1 MKNVLYFIV
10 LITSLALTQETI
22 TISGEIRDANTGE
35 TLIGASIYVPELQL
49 GTSSNN
55 YGLFSIT
62 IPAREHYISI
72 SYVGYLSKTK
82 IVNDT
87 NQKSFENVS
96 IALSP
101 TSTSLDEIQL
111 TDKRKDASVR
121 STDVGKIELEMSSI
135 EQLPVLAGERDILK
149 SIQLL
154 PGIQSGGE
162 GSAGFF
168 VRGGSADQ
176 NLILLDE
183 AVVYNASHLF
193 GFFSVFNSDA
203 IKNIEISKGSMPANY
218 GGRLA
223 SVLDISMKD
232 GNNKKYSIEGGIGL
246 IASRITFQGPIK
258 KDVGSFIVSAR
269 RTYIDVLARGYI
281 DTTSFAG
288 SGYHFYD
295 LTTKANY
302 KISDKDQL
310 FLSGYFGRDVFSF
323 NSADWGFS
331 VRIPWGNATASLRW
345 KRFLNNQLF
354 VNNSIIFTD
363 YKFELNG
370 TQELEDTPTAENT
383 LFSGIRDWNI
393 KTDFT
398 YRPKYYLESISENHT
413 IKFGTNYI
421 FHKFNPTS
429 FSGSYDEF
437 EFEEIIYHY
446 AHEYAVYIN
455 DEFAINNRIQVNCG
469 LRYSGFTQVGPFD
482 RHIKD
487 DSGQIGQVSTDSVIH
502 YNPGDVVQNYGGFEP
517 RFSMR
522 YWLDNRKFDRSSL
535 KFAFV
540 QNYQYL
546 HLTSLATSSLPTD
559 VWLPSSDIVRPQF
572 GRQVCLGYYENFNN
586 DTWTRSLEFYYKT
599 MKNLVEYSEDY
610 TPGVAIGIGNVDNN
624 LTFGTGESYGLELF
638 ISKDVEERLNGSLSY
653 TLSKTT
659 RNFEELNNGN
669 SFYAK
674 YDRTHDLSLLM
685 NYKITDRLILST
697 VFEYKT
703 GNSLT
708 IPESVYVI
716 DGELLT
722 QWGDRNS
729 YRMAP
734 YHRMDVSLTF
744 KNKASKKYQSDWVLS
759 IYNLYNRKNPYFIY
773 FETEGRLGGEDAVQI
788 KAQQVSLFPII
799 PSISWNFKF

>member
-1 MKNVLYFIV
+1 MKNILC
-10 LITSLALTQETI
+10 LIFLISSLSFSQEMI
-22 TISGEIRDANTGE
+22 TISGNIKDADTGE
-35 TLIGASIYVPELQL
+35 TLIGASIYVPKLQL

-55 YGLFSIT
+55 YGWFSIT
-62 IPAREHYISI
+62 VPAGQYPVKISYIGYISEN
-72 SYVGYLSKTK
+72 
-82 IVNDT
+82 IVIT
-87 NQKSFENVS
+87 NERSSFEGLS
-96 IALSP
+96 IKLKP
-101 TSTSLDEIQL
+101 TSTSLKEVKL
-111 TDKRKDASVR
+111 KDKRKDISVR

-135 EQLPVLAGERDILK
+135 EQLPVLAGEKDILK

-203 IKNIEISKGSMPANY
+203 IKNIELSKGSMPANY
-218 GGRLA
+218 GGRLS

-232 GNNKKYSIEGGIGL
+232 GNNQKYSIEGGIGL
-246 IASRITFQGPIK
+246 IASRITLQGPIK
-258 KDVGSFIVSAR
+258 KDTSSFIISAR
-269 RTYIDVLARGYI
+269 RTYIDVLTRGYI

-302 KISDKDQL
+302 KISEKDHI
-310 FLSGYFGRDVFSF
+310 FLSGYFGRDVFTF
-323 NSADWGFS
+323 NSQDWGFQ

-345 KRFLNNQLF
+345 ARTLNERLF

-370 TQELEDTPTAENT
+370 KQELEDTPTAENT

-398 YRPKYYLESISENHT
+398 YIPKYYLQSNSENHT
-413 IKFGTNYI
+413 IKFGTNYVY
-421 FHKFNPTS
+421 HKFNPTS
-429 FSGSYDEF
+429 FYGSYDEF
-437 EFEEIIYHY
+437 ELEQVIYHY
-446 AHEYAVYIN
+446 AHEYAAYFNDEWAIN
-455 DEFAINNRIQVNCG
+455 DKIQVNCG

-482 RHIKD
+482 RHIQD
-487 DSGQIGQVSTDSVIH
+487 DSGQIGQVATDSIIH
-502 YNPGDVVQNYGGFEP
+502 YDRGEVVQNYGGLEP

-546 HLTSLATSSLPTD
+546 HLTSQATSSLPTD
-559 VWLPSSDIVRPQF
+559 VWLPSSDIVKPQF
-572 GRQVCLGYYENFNN
+572 GRQICLGYYENFNN
-586 DTWTRSLEFYYKT
+586 DTWTRSVEFYYKK
-599 MKNLVEYSEDY
+599 MKNLVEYNEDY
-610 TPGVAIGIGNVDNN
+610 TPGIAIGIGNVDNN
-624 LTFGTGESYGLELF
+624 LTFGDGESYGAELF
-638 ISKDVEERLNGSLSY
+638 IKRDAEERLNGSLSY

-659 RNFEELNNGN
+659 RNFDELNNGN

-674 YDRTHDLSLLM
+674 YDRTHDLSFLL

-708 IPESVYVI
+708 IPKSVYI
-716 DGELLT
+716 INGELLT
-722 QWGDRNS
+722 EWGDRNS

-744 KNKASKKYQSDWVLS
+744 KNKATKKYQSDWVLS
-759 IYNLYNRKNPYFIY
+759 IYNLYNRQNPYFIY
-773 FETEGRLGGEDAVQI
+773 FETEGRLGGDEPVKI
-788 KAQQVSLFPII
+788 TAQQVSLFPII

>member
-1 MKNVLYFIV
+1 MKKILYFIF
-10 LITSLALTQETI
+10 LITSFAMAQELM
-22 TISGEIRDANTGE
+22 TISGEIRDAKNGE
-35 TLIGASIYVPELQL
+35 TLIGASVYIPELQL

-62 IPAREHYISI
+62 IPAGEHLIAI

-82 IVNDT
+82 LVNNN
-87 NQKSFENVS
+87 NQASFENLS
-96 IALSP
+96 ITLNP
-101 TSTSLDEIQL
+101 TSTSLKEIQV
-111 TDKRKDASVR
+111 TDKRKDATVR

-203 IKNIEISKGSMPANY
+203 IKNIDIHKGSMPANY

-223 SVLDISMKD
+223 SVLDITMKD
-232 GNNKKYSIEGGIGL
+232 GNNQKYSVEGGIGL

-269 RTYIDVLARGYI
+269 RTYIDILARGYI

-302 KISDKDQL
+302 KISEKDQL

-345 KRFLNNQLF
+345 KRLLNNQLF

-370 TQELEDTPTAENT
+370 KQELEDTPTAENT

-398 YRPKYYLESISENHT
+398 YRPKYYLESILENHT

-421 FHKFNPTS
+421 FHRFNPTS

-437 EFEEIIYHY
+437 ELEEIIYYY
-446 AHEYAVYIN
+446 AHEYAAYIN
-455 DEFAINNRIQVNCG
+455 DEFSLNDKIQVNFG
-469 LRYSGFTQVGPFD
+469 VRYSGFTQVGPFD
-482 RHIKD
+482 RHVKD
-487 DSGQIGQVSTDSVIH
+487 DSGQIGQISTDTIMH
-502 YNPGDVVQNYGGFEP
+502 YDIGDVVENYGGFEP

-522 YWLDNRKFDRSSL
+522 YWLDDRKFDRSSL

-546 HLTSLATSSLPTD
+546 HLTSLSTSSLPTD

-572 GRQVCLGYYENFNN
+572 GRQICLGYYENFNN

-610 TPGVAIGIGNVDNN
+610 TPGIAIGIGNIDNN
-624 LTFGTGESYGLELF
+624 LTFGSGESYGLELF
-638 ISKDVEERLNGSLSY
+638 ISKSVEERLNGSLSY

-659 RNFEELNNGN
+659 RDFEELNNGN
-669 SFYAK
+669 AFYAK
-674 YDRTHDLSLLM
+674 YDRTHDLTLLL

-729 YRMAP
+729 YRMTP
-734 YHRMDVSLTF
+734 YHRMDLSLTF

-773 FETEGRLGGEDAVQI
+773 FEPEGRLGGDEAVQI